1 MKKKI
6 TVIGLGYV
14 GFPSYLLMLE
24 KNFNVFGYD
33 KNKKLL
39 NDIKKGKYL
48 SKENSI
54 QKLYKKFF

>member
-1 MKKKI
+1 MKKI
-6 TVIGLGYV
+6 TVIGLGYA

-24 KNFNVFGYD
+24 NFNVFGYD

-54 QKLYKKFF
+54 QKLYKKIFLK